1 MIAKRAFHPL
11 GLAVFAFALPLP
23 AFATGFPIAN
33 SANPEYSADA
43 AFDGTN
49 FLVSVQESSEDQG
62 GTHTT
67 GARLVSP
74 SGAVLASV
82 TVPIGDAP
90 HIAFDGTNY
99 LLAWADYSNALNPY
113 VRGLRVDKQGVAIG
127 STFVVSQSV
136 TVRGVDGLA
145 FDGAN
150 YLVVWTNGDGE
161 NQEIDGRFVSAAG
174 TPIGNDFKV
183 DGARGKDASVAFA
196 APNYLVVWTENTAGQ
211 QVHGRFVAPAG
222 TMGGIFTVNATPGMS
237 DHPKKVATDGTN
249 FFVVWGDSDVT
260 LEDQDLFGQLVAPSG
275 ALLGSVFPIVVAPG
289 NQFLPY
295 IAFDGVN
302 FFVTWT
308 DLRNDA
314 NNNFGCDPGEGLC
327 ADVLGQLVSAAGA
340 LVGTN
345 VPITAD
351 SGNQGQS
358 PAIFGAGRYLV
369 VFTSGFDTANSDV
382 LGTFVTSDGIFG
394 DGFENGNLGT

>member
-1 MIAKRAFHPL
+1 MVINRAWP
-11 GLAVFAFALPLP
+11 GLAAFLFALPVP
-23 AFATGFPIAN
+23 AFAAGFPIAN
-33 SANPEYSADA
+33 TANPEYSADA

-90 HIAFDGTNY
+90 HIAFDGTYY
-99 LLAWADYSNALNPY
+99 LLAWADYSNASNPY
-113 VRGLRVDKQGVAIG
+113 VRGLRVDTQGVAVG
-127 STFVVSQSV
+127 SSFVVSQSV
-136 TVRGVDGLA
+136 TVSGVDGLA
-145 FDGAN
+145 FDGTN
-150 YLVVWTNGDGE
+150 HLVVWTNGDGTLG
-161 NQEIDGRFVSAAG
+161 NREIYGRFVSTAG
-174 TPIGNDFKV
+174 TPLGNDFKI
-183 DGARGKDASVAFA
+183 DGGRGKDASVAFA

-222 TMGGIFTVNATPGMS
+222 TMGSIFTVNASPGMS
-237 DHPKKVATDGTN
+237 DHPKKVATDGAD

-260 LEDQDLFGQLVAPSG
+260 LEDQDLFGQLVAASG
-275 ALLGSVFPIVVAPG
+275 ALLGSVLPIVVAPG
-289 NQFLPY
+289 IQFLPY

-302 FFVTWT
+302 YLVTWT

-314 NNNFGCDPGEGLC
+314 NANFVCDPGEGSC
-327 ADVLGQLVSAAGA
+327 VDVLGQLVSAAGA
-340 LVGTN
+340 LVGANFPVTED
-345 VPITAD
+345 PGAE
-351 SGNQGQS
+351 GQS
-358 PAIFGAGRYLV
+358 PTVFGAGRYLV
-369 VFTSGFDTANSDV
+369 VFTSGLDTANSDV

-394 DGFENGNLGT
+394 DGFENANLGT